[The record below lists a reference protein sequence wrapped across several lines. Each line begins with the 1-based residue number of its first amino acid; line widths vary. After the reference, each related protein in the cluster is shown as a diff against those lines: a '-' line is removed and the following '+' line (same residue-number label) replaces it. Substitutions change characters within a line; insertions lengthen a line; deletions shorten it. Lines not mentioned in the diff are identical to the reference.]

1 MEGSEMEKNA
11 APTLSKG
18 TVALTFKFDCD
29 RFLRY
34 RLATKAEREHH
45 NLPRSDEG
53 KKRRPG
59 IQLVADQGHLWE
71 AKCYDDVVE
80 LAAQQV
86 LFRKSTQKDPNL
98 RILRYET
105 VEEVELAKRLAGDE
119 PPAYIIEGTFKIPLE
134 QATFPG
140 LLDFVRDH
148 PGRLEGAYGRP
159 DLLWV
164 QPFDGQVELLPGSPE
179 KPEFVIHIFDVKLAA
194 EPSLRHFVEVTYYA
208 FGLQAWLRAHPKL
221 SKRYA
226 VAAAGRVWPGTHDP
240 HAFRNLVR
248 EKEARGSSNPMR
260 DALLEM
266 TEPVPHEAYWP
277 RVREF
282 LDEKVPAVVGMEP
295 HAAQWHVSSKCQLCD
310 YAYHCTE
317 EALPAAKDHLSQ
329 LPGITAGQVRL
340 MQREGIATLSE
351 LREEFRGSAPR
362 WENLKKENQR
372 FRAEEAALRARVEAL
387 SSNQLIPVSSR
398 RTTLMPAFANR
409 RIFLTT
415 HFDPGTGLSFA
426 FGAKSV
432 YFPPGHAKGTPPI
445 EERHQF
451 IVDSLPTGEATDS
464 EKQAF
469 LDLCRVVKAWLLE
482 VDALCQAAKARKAP
496 RNEFASVQMYLWD
509 PIEAK
514 QFGRVLMRHLE
525 DPKVLEEAEFFVR
538 FFPAEKD
545 LRDPDVTKQTPVTV
559 VKPVV
564 KQLLALPEPFDY
576 SLWRTRFWL
585 KPIVNKETGELI
597 YARPRYGFFW
607 PMTDQI
613 PFERAYELWHRRIM
627 LTHPD
632 RDGVKGRPYSRD
644 ELRLELQ
651 RTVENYCNTLAD
663 VVTSMGQRIKDRLL
677 LRKEGF
683 FLSSTAPLANLPM
696 QSRAMLT
703 HAKLNAIAQELE
715 NKELLAKPIEE
726 REATF
731 NCIRGLVR
739 TDSERAMKLLRDAQ
753 ADPRYST
760 SELMAF
766 RFNETSRDTRLSAG
780 DFMVLMRNESSTFN
794 IDDMWYRAIGV
805 STWAEA
811 EQLPIWPADEQLQRS
826 RLKSLLQVT
835 IVRLDTVGVEPIV
848 VVAAERGNLRLARNA
863 GLLNLAETLVLD
875 PLTRDFS
882 TAQLEATLK
891 AVGGGKNGKPAG
903 KSASRTSSTV
913 AGAR

>member
-1 MEGSEMEKNA
+1 MESNK

-34 RLATKAEREHH
+34 RLATRAERSQHD
-45 NLPRSDEG
+45 LPSSDQG

-80 LAAQQV
+80 LATSQV
-86 LFRKSTQKDPNL
+86 VFKKSAEKDPNL
-98 RILRYET
+98 GIYRYET
-105 VEEVELAKRLAGDE
+105 VEEIDLIKRLRQTQ
-119 PPAYIIEGTFKIPLE
+119 PPAYIIEGTFRIPLE
-134 QATFPG
+134 QTAFPG
-140 LLDFVRDH
+140 LLDFVKAN

-159 DLLWV
+159 DLMWV
-164 QPFDGQVELLPGSPE
+164 HRFDGEVELLPGSPTA
-179 KPEFVIHIFDVKLAA
+179 PEYIIHIFDVKLAA

-208 FGLQAWLRAHPKL
+208 FGLQAWLRAHPDL

-240 HAFRNLVR
+240 HAFRNKVR

-266 TEPVPHEAYWP
+266 TEAVPHEAYWP

-282 LDEKVPAVVGMEP
+282 LDERVPSVVAMEP
-295 HAAQWHVSSKCQLCD
+295 EAPQWHVSSKCQLCD

-317 EALPAAKDHLSQ
+317 QALPQAKDHLSQ
-329 LPGITAGQVRL
+329 VPGITAAQVRL
-340 MQREGIATLSE
+340 LQREGIMTLSD
-351 LREEFRGSAPR
+351 LREEFQGRAPR
-362 WENLKKENQR
+362 WERLKKENQR
-372 FRAEEAALRARVEAL
+372 FRAEEAALRTRVESLATSQVL
-387 SSNQLIPVSSR
+387 PVSSR
-398 RTTLMPAFANR
+398 KTTLMPAFANR

-432 YFPPGHAKGTPPI
+432 YFPPGHVKGTPPL

-451 IVDSLPTGEATDS
+451 IVDTLPRGEATDS

-469 LDLCRVVKAWLLE
+469 LDLCRVVKAWLIE
-482 VDALCQAAKARKAP
+482 VDGVCQAAKARKAAW
-496 RNEFASVQMYLWD
+496 NEFPTVQMYLWD

-545 LRDPDVTKQTPVTV
+545 LRDPEVTKQAPVTV

-576 SLWRTRFWL
+576 SLWRTKFWL
-585 KPIVNKETGELI
+585 RPTMNPETGEYI
-597 YARPRYGFFW
+597 YSRPRYGFIW

-613 PFERAYELWHRRIM
+613 PFERAYELWHRRVM
-627 LTHPD
+627 LSHPD
-632 RDGVKGRPYSRD
+632 RDGVKGRLYSRD
-644 ELRLELQ
+644 ELRGELQ
-651 RTVENYCNTLAD
+651 RTVENYCNALSD
-663 VVTSMGQRIKDRLL
+663 VVTGMGLRIKDRLL
-677 LRKEGF
+677 LRKDGF

-739 TDSERAMKLLRDAQ
+739 SSSARAAKLLQEAK
-753 ADPRYST
+753 ADPRYFKT
-760 SELMAF
+760 ELLAF
-766 RFNETSRDTRLSAG
+766 KFNENSRDTRLSAG
-780 DFMVLMRNESSTFN
+780 DFMVLMRNENSTFN
-794 IDDMWYRAIGV
+794 IDDMWYRALPV
-805 STWAEA
+805 PLTWEEA
-811 EQLPIWPADEQLQRS
+811 EQLPFWPAEERLQRS

-835 IVRLDTVGVEPIV
+835 IVRLDTVGSEPLV
-848 VVAAERGNLRLARNA
+848 VVAAERANLQLASA
-863 GLLNLAETLVLD
+863 AALLDLAEPLVLD

-882 TAQLEATLK
+882 TAQLEAALK
-891 AVGGGKNGKPAG
+891 AVGGGKEVNRKTAPR
-903 KSASRTSSTV
+903 KASKL
-913 AGAR
+913 AGAK